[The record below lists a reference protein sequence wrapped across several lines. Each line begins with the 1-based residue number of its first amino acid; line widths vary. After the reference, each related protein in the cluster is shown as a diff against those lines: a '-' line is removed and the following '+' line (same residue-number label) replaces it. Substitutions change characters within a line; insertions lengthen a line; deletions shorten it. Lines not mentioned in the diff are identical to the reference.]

1 MKKSTLRDAAQNF
14 LDAREALAQAEAMKK
29 EADRILREAFEKA
42 DSESVV
48 VGEEEVRLVPMPGDR
63 YDAETLRG
71 LVSPTVF
78 KKVTTVTVDNKK
90 LKAAMEVG
98 LITDEVADTANIG
111 KPFTQIRVYD
121 AKDVKA
127 VPTRKAVAS

>member
-1 MKKSTLRDAAQNF
+1 MKKPTLQEAAKQF
-14 LDAREALAQAEAMKK
+14 LAAREALAVAEAAKK
-29 EADRILREAFEKA
+29 EADRIMREAFEKA

-48 VGEEEVRLVPMPGDR
+48 IGDDEVRLVPMPGDR

-78 KKVTTVTVDNKK
+78 KKVTAVTVDNKK
-90 LKAAMEVG
+90 LKAAVEVG
-98 LITDEVADTANIG
+98 MVAQDVADTANVG

-127 VPTRKAVAS
+127 APIKKVSVA